1 MIAALAVDSLRMET
15 APGMEIL
22 VLNVMEYVTLITR
35 GVLIKH
41 LLLLLGLIIIVEE
54 AVSELLNCHRIYLN
68 FYHSHHFDISLVHCV
83 GYVYSEAVW
92 SLYARELPNYYGYD
106 DNTSLEIV
114 TRLTYIAAGKTQ
126 FQLGRCNL

>member
-1 MIAALAVDSLRMET
+1 MET

-54 AVSELLNCHRIYLN
+54 ASTVWVTFIQKLYGRSTLEN
-68 FYHSHHFDISLVHCV
+68 SL
-83 GYVYSEAVW
+83 
-92 SLYARELPNYYGYD
+92 
-106 DNTSLEIV
+106 TTMV
-114 TRLTYIAAGKTQ
+114 TMTTRV
-126 FQLGRCNL
+126 